1 MIKCWLWLFYF
12 VIKILLDIKKIFNFK
27 NEINVL
33 FKEVLFLK
41 WNLRMYEDNVKFN
54 NNIIKRDV

>member
-1 MIKCWLWLFYF
+1 MIKWWLWLFYF
-12 VIKILLDIKKIFNFK
+12 VIKILLDIKNYFNFK
-27 NEINVL
+27 NEINVI

-41 WNLRMYEDNVKFN
+41 WNLRIYEDNVKFN

>member
-1 MIKCWLWLFYF
+1 M
-12 VIKILLDIKKIFNFK
+12 LDIKNYFNFK
-27 NEINVL
+27 NEINVI

>member
-1 MIKCWLWLFYF
+1 MIKWWLWLLYF
-12 VIKILLDIKKIFNFK
+12 VIKILLDIKNFFNFK
-27 NEINVL
+27 NEINVI

>member
-1 MIKCWLWLFYF
+1 MIKWWLWLFYF
-12 VIKILLDIKKIFNFK
+12 VIKILLDIKNFFNFK
-27 NEINVL
+27 NEINVK

>member
-1 MIKCWLWLFYF
+1 MIKWWLWLFYF
-12 VIKILLDIKKIFNFK
+12 VIKILLDIKIFFNFK
-27 NEINVL
+27 NEINVI

>member
-1 MIKCWLWLFYF
+1 MIKWWLWLFYF
-12 VIKILLDIKKIFNFK
+12 VIKILLDIKNFFNFK
-27 NEINVL
+27 NEINVI

>member
-1 MIKCWLWLFYF
+1 MIKWWLWLFYF
-12 VIKILLDIKKIFNFK
+12 VIKILLDIKKFLILK
-27 NEINVL
+27 NEINVI

>member
-1 MIKCWLWLFYF
+1 MKLN
-12 VIKILLDIKKIFNFK
+12 VI
-27 NEINVL
+27 

>member
-1 MIKCWLWLFYF
+1 MIKWWLWLFYF
-12 VIKILLDIKKIFNFK
+12 VIKILWYIKKIFNFK
-27 NEINVL
+27 NEINVI

>member
-1 MIKCWLWLFYF
+1 MIKWWLWLFYF
-12 VIKILLDIKKIFNFK
+12 VIKILLDIKKFFNFK
-27 NEINVL
+27 NEINVI

>member
-1 MIKCWLWLFYF
+1 MIKWWLWLFYF
-12 VIKILLDIKKIFNFK
+12 VIKILLDIKKFFNFK

-41 WNLRMYEDNVKFN
+41 WNLRIYEDNVKFN

>member
-1 MIKCWLWLFYF
+1 MIKWWLWLFYF
-12 VIKILLDIKKIFNFK
+12 VIKILWYIKKIFNFK
-27 NEINVL
+27 IEINVI

>member
-1 MIKCWLWLFYF
+1 MIKWWLWLFYF
-12 VIKILLDIKKIFNFK
+12 VIKILLDIKNFFNFK
-27 NEINVL
+27 NEINVI

-41 WNLRMYEDNVKFN
+41 WNLRIYEDNVKFN